1 MQEFTIDPTF
11 GQLVAQEMKKRGD
24 TRAVAAV
31 KMEISTSMLS
41 DLLTGRPRNYSMFS
55 LKKICEYAH
64 LSADRIL
71 GLTEPAD
78 DSSMLHTASYIT
90 GLSPKA
96 VEMLAA
102 YNESDWAVE
111 TRRAKS
117 YPETAQR
124 RRVSNRLLEDEGSYQ
139 ILSNITQYFVNVEN
153 GQTGVD
159 LAANAELANA
169 LSVLDRYGYR
179 ALTRLELAQMSRQ
192 AIAGQVDNHLQE
204 LSGERE
210 RWQEMIEE

>member
-96 VEMLAA
+96 VEMLAS
-102 YNESDWAVE
+102 YNVSDWAME
-111 TRRAKS
+111 TGRAKS
-117 YPETAQR
+117 YPETAPR
-124 RRVSNRLLEDEGSYQ
+124 RRVSNQLLEDEGSYQ

-159 LAANAELANA
+159 LATNAELANA

-192 AIAGQVDNHLQE
+192 AIASQVDNHLQE

-210 RWQEMIEE
+210 RWQEMPEE